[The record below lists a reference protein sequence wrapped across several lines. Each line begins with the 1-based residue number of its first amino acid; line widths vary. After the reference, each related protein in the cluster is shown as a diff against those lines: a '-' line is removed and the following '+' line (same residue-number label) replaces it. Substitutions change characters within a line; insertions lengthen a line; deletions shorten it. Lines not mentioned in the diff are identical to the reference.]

1 MGIGKVRSNCEAER
15 DIIVQGFKDSLRVL
29 KQAKNQIEI
38 EAKASLYDIINDK
51 TLSDEERYDQEKPF
65 YEMLSEQEE
74 TDIRIRRT
82 LLIGMFSFWELSL
95 KEICEFYK
103 LDLATENGIEQN
115 KKQRNGNEQK
125 NKKPHYNYNDY
136 ANAIFQSERPEIVN
150 LINSEIKELRNY
162 MTHGTAKA
170 DRIADIEN
178 LMNSHP
184 EFCIGKACPNYFFTS
199 YDGLEN
205 ILKVFS
211 DGLIC
216 AEDKAKI
223 AYEQTKKA

>member
-1 MGIGKVRSNCEAER
+1 
-15 DIIVQGFKDSLRVL
+15 
-29 KQAKNQIEI
+29 
-38 EAKASLYDIINDK
+38 
-51 TLSDEERYDQEKPF
+51 
-65 YEMLSEQEE
+65 MLSEQEE

-103 LDLATENGIEQN
+103 LGIANDNGIEQN

-125 NKKPHYNYNDY
+125 NKKPYYNYNDY

-162 MTHGTAKA
+162 MTHGTVKA
-170 DRIADIEN
+170 DKIADIEN
-178 LMNSHP
+178 LMKSHP
-184 EFCIGKACPNYFFTS
+184 EFCICKNCSDFFITS

-205 ILKVFS
+205 ILKVLS

-223 AYEQTKKA
+223 LYEQTKKA